1 MVAGVALGCASLDW
15 PKVVASSDRSV
26 YFLPL
31 ARPLGQIA
39 LLLTVS
45 GAFVLVQRVRDAT
58 RAAVFLG
65 AGWCLAWLLLIRAAA
80 LVAPIYSGVAL
91 AAAIPADQRDV
102 PVYSVGTYDQ
112 SLTFYLQRTVT
123 LVGYRGELDYGLR
136 KAPDAEIADLAE
148 FLRRWSAQS
157 RAFAVMEK
165 TMFDDLEKP
174 RGADAAGCHR
184 RQSRPGGAAMSWI
197 TWALILMGVG
207 LNAAAQL
214 LLKVA
219 TRPLAH
225 FSDFSADTLGS
236 SVGILFKSPSF
247 WAGMVCYAA
256 SVCVWL
262 AALSKAPVS
271 TAYPMLSLGYVVV
284 AAVSVLWLGE
294 SMGPAKV
301 LGIALICAGV
311 ILVSR
316 SSA

>member
-1 MVAGVALGCASLDW
+1 
-15 PKVVASSDRSV
+15 
-26 YFLPL
+26 
-31 ARPLGQIA
+31 
-39 LLLTVS
+39 
-45 GAFVLVQRVRDAT
+45 
-58 RAAVFLG
+58 
-65 AGWCLAWLLLIRAAA
+65 
-80 LVAPIYSGVAL
+80 
-91 AAAIPADQRDV
+91 
-102 PVYSVGTYDQ
+102 
-112 SLTFYLQRTVT
+112 
-123 LVGYRGELDYGLR
+123 
-136 KAPDAEIADLAE
+136 
-148 FLRRWSAQS
+148 
-157 RAFAVMEK
+157 
-165 TMFDDLEKP
+165 
-174 RGADAAGCHR
+174 
-184 RQSRPGGAAMSWI
+184 MSWI

-225 FSDFSADTLGS
+225 FSDFSADTLSGS
-236 SVGILFKSPSF
+236 VVILFKSLPF
-247 WAGMVCYAA
+247 WTGMVCYAA

-294 SMGPAKV
+294 SMGPDKV